1 MVLPAAASDLA
12 PRTPVQQDEVRNRLH
27 KRCSQTAL
35 AHVPVAPIARARVG
49 AAIAKPAQVASA
61 INANKNA
68 G

>member
-1 MVLPAAASDLA
+1 MVLSAAANDLA
-12 PRTPVQQDEVRNRLH
+12 PRTPVQQDEVCHRLH

-35 AHVPVAPIARARVG
+35 AHVPVAPIARARVE
-49 AAIAKPAQVASA
+49 AAIAKPAQVTSA